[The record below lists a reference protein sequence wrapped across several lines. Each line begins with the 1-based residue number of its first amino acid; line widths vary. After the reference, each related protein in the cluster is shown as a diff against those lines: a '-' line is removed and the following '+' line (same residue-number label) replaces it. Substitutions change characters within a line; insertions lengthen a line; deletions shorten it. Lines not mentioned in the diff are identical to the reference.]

1 LPNLLPN
8 LEKCGTHYSSNLFY
22 RLLPGIFFT
31 LLINLSVGV
40 GQQLPPGAGK
50 EPFERICSSCH
61 ALNVATQ
68 TKRTHAGWEGTVET
82 MRGRGATGTEA
93 DFDRIVQY
101 LTDNFGLVNS
111 ATARAPAK
119 STPPDTAWTTY
130 GGDLGNT
137 RYSPLDQINA
147 GNFNKL
153 QLAWKFKT
161 NNFGPTPEYRF
172 ESTPLMAG
180 GVLYTTAG
188 TRRAV
193 VALDAATGEILWSHS
208 EHEGIRGQE
217 APRVLSGRGLA
228 YWTNGSEARILYVT
242 PGYRLIA
249 LDAKTGALITAFGKA
264 GVVDLKLND
273 DQEIDP
279 VHSDIGLQSAP
290 VVAGDT
296 IIIGAAHSSG
306 EVPRSKINV
315 KGYVRGFDVK
325 TGERLWIF
333 HTIPTSTEFGHD
345 TWEGNSAEYTGNT
358 GVWTQ
363 VSVDEHLGL
372 VYLPV
377 ELPTGDSYGGYRP
390 GSGLFGETVVA
401 VDLKTGQRRWH
412 YQLVH
417 HGIWDFDIPCA
428 PVLVDIT
435 IDGQPVKALAQA
447 TKQSILYVLNRETGK
462 PIWPIVEQPVPQG
475 NTPGEWYSATQPMPT
490 KPPFFGRNGFTADD
504 LIDFTPA
511 LREEALK
518 LASKYKWG
526 PVFTPPVVSRPEG
539 PVGTLILGYPNGGAN
554 WAGGSYDPETH
565 IFYVFSQSTI
575 GSDGLVPPEPGES
588 DMKYVVGFP
597 AIDGLDGTRYWG
609 LTLHGLPLQ
618 KPPYGQITALNLDKG
633 EILWRVAHGET
644 PDLVRTN
651 VLLKGLDIPRTGRPG
666 IIGVLTTRTLVIAG
680 ESGTFT
686 NAEGK
691 SGALLRAYDKATG
704 KDAGAVYMPM
714 GQTGSPMTYMLRG
727 KQYLVVAVSGQGYPG
742 ELLAY
747 ALPD

>member
-1 LPNLLPN
+1 V
-8 LEKCGTHYSSNLFY
+8 EQCGRRYQSNSLY
-22 RLLPGIFFT
+22 RLLPVIFFT
-31 LLINLSVGV
+31 LLVNLSVGV
-40 GQQLPPGAGK
+40 GQELPPGAGK

-82 MRGRGATGTEA
+82 MRGRGASGTEA

-101 LTDNFGLVNS
+101 LTDNFGLVN
-111 ATARAPAK
+111 AAAARAPAK
-119 STPPDTAWTTY
+119 STPADTEWTTY
-130 GGDLGNT
+130 GGDLSNR

-153 QLAWKFKT
+153 QLAWRFKT
-161 NNFGPTPEYRF
+161 NNFGPSPEYRF

-188 TRRAV
+188 TRRSV

-228 YWTNGSEARILYVT
+228 YWANGSEARILYVT

-249 LDAKTGALITAFGKA
+249 LDAKTGALIPAFGNA

-273 DQEIDP
+273 DQEMDP
-279 VHSDIGLQSAP
+279 IHSDIGLQSAP

-306 EVPRSKINV
+306 QVPRSKINV

-325 TGERLWIF
+325 TGKRLWIF
-333 HTIPTSTEFGHD
+333 HTIPMRTEFGHE
-345 TWEGNSAEYTGNT
+345 TWEGNSADYTGNT

-363 VSVDEHLGL
+363 VSVDENLGL
-372 VYLPV
+372 AYLPV

-390 GSGLFGETVVA
+390 GSGLFGETIVA

-435 IDGQPVKALAQA
+435 IDGQPAKALAQA

-475 NTPGEWYSATQPMPT
+475 NTPGEWYSATQPIPT

-504 LIDFTPA
+504 LIDFTPG
-511 LREEALK
+511 LRAEALK
-518 LASKYKWG
+518 IASRYKWG

-565 IFYVFSQSTI
+565 TFYIFSQSTV

-588 DMKYVVGFP
+588 DMRYVVGYP
-597 AIDGLDGTRYWG
+597 AVDGLDGTRYWG

-618 KPPYGQITALNLDKG
+618 KPPYGQITAINLDKG

-644 PDLVRTN
+644 PDEVRTN
-651 VLLKGLDIPRTGRPG
+651 ALLKGLDIPRTGRPG

-691 SGALLRAYDKATG
+691 RGALLRAYDKATG
-704 KDAGAVYMPM
+704 RDAGAVYMPM
-714 GQTGSPMTYMLRG
+714 GQTGSPMTYLLKG
-727 KQYLVVAVSGQGYPG
+727 KQYIVVAVSGQGYAG